1 MNSNV
6 SEGDDIRRTSD
17 EEINSKSDNDNSIG
31 DQRPR
36 RKHYHRHTSRQI
48 QEMEAFFKEC
58 PHPDDRQRKELSR
71 ELGLEPMQIKFWF
84 QNKRTQMKA
93 QHEHQE
99 NTNLRNENE
108 KLRAENMRYKEVLSN
123 ASCSTCCGPTP
134 IRETSFQEQQ
144 LVIENARLRQEIDHI
159 SAITSKYLGKPVTCM
174 TDNPSSSSAR
184 RLVSFGTSKKNGRS
198 IDIAIAAMEELVRV
212 ARLGEPLWVPSVDRN
227 FSLLN
232 EEEYLRSFTRVF
244 GPKPNGYKSEAS
256 RECAVVSMCAT
267 NIVEILMEVERWSN
281 VFCGV
286 VARATNLQV
295 ISNGVGGSHNEAT
308 LVINAEFH
316 VSSPVVPTRESYF
329 MRHCKHHVDGT
340 WAVVDVSL
348 DHLHSTSLITCR
360 RRPSGCVIQDMPN
373 GCSKVTWVENIEV
386 EEGGGHSI
394 YKPLITA
401 GLAFGAKRWIAIL
414 DGYCQRVASATDI
427 PPSSSNSNYLANEEG
442 RKSLLKLAER
452 MIGRFCNGV
461 NASINNTWTTLSGIG
476 NDSVKVITRKNVD
489 DPTMPFGIQL
499 CVATS
504 FWLPIPPK
512 RVFNFLRNLK
522 RRKEWDMLS
531 SGAEFREMAHIVSGD
546 EIGNRVA
553 LYQDMSS
560 REGKMILLQESRTDQ
575 TASYVVYA
583 PMDPV
588 YVSATIGGGDP
599 NHVPLLPS
607 GFAIL
612 PDGPTGGQG
621 RGTAA
626 QVDSGGSL
634 LTVAHQILVDSSPNA
649 KISMGSIAMANQI
662 ISCTVDNIKKAL
674 IP

>member
-267 NIVEILMEVERWSN
+267 NIVEILMEV
-281 VFCGV
+281 V
-286 VARATNLQV
+286 L
-295 ISNGVGGSHNEAT
+295 
-308 LVINAEFH
+308 
-316 VSSPVVPTRESYF
+316 
-329 MRHCKHHVDGT
+329 
-340 WAVVDVSL
+340 VDVSL

-634 LTVAHQILVDSSPNA
+634 LTVAHQVSSPSFSLFFFVILVDSSPNA